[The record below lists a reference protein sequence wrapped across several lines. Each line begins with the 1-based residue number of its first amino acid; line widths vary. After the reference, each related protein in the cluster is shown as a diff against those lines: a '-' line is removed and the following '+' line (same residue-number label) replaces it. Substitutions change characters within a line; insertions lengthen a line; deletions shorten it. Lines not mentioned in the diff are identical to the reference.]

1 MRISLSAYQALERVT
16 GRALAWRVG
25 RWLYRGSRREMA
37 NDPTVNGEYLLQG
50 AWAKACAART
60 RSVERTH
67 DETLQIVDV
76 GANVGAWSAHLI
88 DDLARA
94 DIDAYRIWAFEPAPA
109 QRAKLAALCRAA
121 IEAGRLT
128 VDPRG
133 LAATPGRASFEI
145 VSDTAGAN
153 ALVSP
158 GTEGASGQAVEIDVA
173 TLDTAC
179 AERGITHLHLVKVD
193 TEGNDFNVIL
203 GAQGLFDR
211 EAIDILQFEY
221 NWRWVAFG
229 RLLHDVF
236 SFLKGRP
243 YRLGRLGPDG
253 IELYDEWHPE
263 LERFIETNY
272 VIAHRDALDS
282 LPHWRA
288 VFDGSNTAVRV
299 RNGSV
304 GSP

>member
-1 MRISLSAYQALERVT
+1 MV
-16 GRALAWRVG
+16 
-25 RWLYRGSRREMA
+25 
-37 NDPTVNGEYLLQG
+37 NDPTVNGEYLLLG
-50 AWAKACAART
+50 AWAQARAARARASKT
-60 RSVERTH
+60 QVTGEAAG
-67 DETLQIVDV
+67 EALEIVDV

-88 DDLARA
+88 GDLARA
-94 DIDAYRIWAFEPAPA
+94 GVETYRIRAVEPAPA
-109 QRAKLAALCRAA
+109 QRAALAALCRTT
-121 IEAGRLT
+121 IDAGRLT

-133 LAATPGRASFEI
+133 LAATPGKASFN
-145 VSDTAGAN
+145 VMSDTSGAN

-158 GTEGASGQAVEIDVA
+158 VGEAAGDQSVEIDVT
-173 TLDTAC
+173 TLDAMC
-179 AERGITHLHLVKVD
+179 AEAGVARLHLVKVD

-229 RLLHDVF
+229 RLLNDVF
-236 SFLKGRP
+236 AFLKGRP

-253 IELYDEWHPE
+253 VEFYDDWHPE

-272 VIAHRDALDS
+272 VIAHRDALDG

-288 VFDGSNTAVRV
+288 AFDGANTAVRI
-299 RNGSV
+299 RDG
-304 GSP
+304 GAARTP